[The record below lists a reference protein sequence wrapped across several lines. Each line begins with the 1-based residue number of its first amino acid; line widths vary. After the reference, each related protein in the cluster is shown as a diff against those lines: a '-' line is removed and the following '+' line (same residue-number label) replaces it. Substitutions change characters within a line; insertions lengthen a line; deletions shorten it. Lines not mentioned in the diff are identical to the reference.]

1 MKLKGIL
8 INLFAGTSVLIT
20 SNIATPA
27 IAGACDNAP
36 RAGDEFIPMGLVEYR
51 IRSTVYLPLTSNN
64 ERKVAFAFK
73 KLELEAQKKLA
84 EFLKSKVKSYD
95 DLDKSAKAEIITG
108 ANGEDTTEE
117 MLIEAEEIISGIS
130 ASAEEL
136 LRGSQEL
143 GRCHEPGEMVI
154 LTRGINSE
162 TQKMI
167 SNPKSNAIDNDNSS
181 IKAYRKDTKGYSG
194 YGNNLDDF

>member
-1 MKLKGIL
+1 MKLKRFL
-8 INLFAGTSVLIT
+8 IGLFAGTSLLAT
-20 SNIATPA
+20 SNIVPPVK
-27 IAGACDNAP
+27 AGACDNAP
-36 RAGDEFIPMGLVEYR
+36 PAGDKLIPMGLGEYK

-84 EFLKSKVKSYD
+84 EFLKSTLKSYD

-167 SNPKSNAIDNDNSS
+167 SNPRSNNNDNDNTS

>member
-1 MKLKGIL
+1 MKLK
-8 INLFAGTSVLIT
+8 
-20 SNIATPA
+20 
-27 IAGACDNAP
+27 
-36 RAGDEFIPMGLVEYR
+36 
-51 IRSTVYLPLTSNN
+51 
-64 ERKVAFAFK
+64 
-73 KLELEAQKKLA
+73 KKLA

-130 ASAEEL
+130 ASADAL

-167 SNPKSNAIDNDNSS
+167 SNPKSSTMESNENS
-181 IKAYRKDTKGYSG
+181 KEAYRKDTKGYSG